1 MTDIEQKIR
10 QALRWPPEMDTFAL
24 DGDQR
29 GSIERVV
36 PVVEE
41 LVAEEIKAILPEE
54 KRFVDGDVKN
64 ASDYGWN
71 ACRSQIISNLKSRGI
86 NI

>member
-1 MTDIEQKIR
+1 MTDIESKIR

-36 PVVEE
+36 AVVEE
-41 LVAEEIKAILPEE
+41 LVAEAKKIEARKLIE
-54 KRFVDGDVKN
+54 K
-64 ASDYGWN
+64 DYF
-71 ACRSQIISNLKSRGI
+71 
-86 NI
+86 